1 MFESVFQSFTE
12 SADPSH
18 GAARVAALREELQ
31 KRGLD
36 GFVVPRADEH
46 QNEYVPKGAER
57 LAWLTGFTGSAGSA
71 VVLLK
76 EAAIFVDGRYTVQVR
91 EQVDTTIFAP
101 ESLIDAPPDHWIET
115 RLSAGNRIGY
125 DPWLHTPGQVERL
138 ARAASAADAELVAV
152 EDNPIDA
159 VWADRPGAPVG
170 AVALHRKRL
179 AGQKTEAK
187 LAAVRKELKGCH
199 GLVVSDP
206 HALAW
211 LFNIRGSDLPHTPL
225 PLGFAIV
232 PREGRPTLYLDARKL
247 SNAVRA
253 KLEDGAAVS
262 EPDRLAKDIATFGR
276 NGATLRFDAATA
288 PAKLAAVL
296 REAGGKP
303 DVGTD
308 PIALLKASKNPVER
322 DGARAAHLRDAVA
335 MVRFLHWFDKV
346 APGGKITEIAAVE
359 ALESFRRE
367 TLALKDVSFP
377 TIAGF
382 GRHAAIPH
390 YRVTT
395 DSNLAIGKGIFLIDS
410 GAQYEDGT
418 TDITRTLA
426 VGRPTAEMRDR
437 FTRVLKG
444 HIAIARAVFPVG
456 VSGAQ
461 LDTLARQSLWAA
473 GLDFDHGTG
482 HGIGSYLSV
491 HEGPQRLAKS
501 GTVPLAEGMMLS
513 NEPGY
518 YKAGH
523 WGIRI
528 ENLLI
533 VEKREIKGAERPMLG
548 FETISFAP
556 IDLALVEPRLMTAE
570 ETAWLDDY
578 HATVRRLV
586 SPLVEPIV
594 RRWLAQATRRL
605 GATINTEAQA
615 DATM

>member
-1 MFESVFQSFTE
+1 MFESVFQTFSET
-12 SADPSH
+12 ADPSQ
-18 GAARVAALREELQ
+18 GAARAAALREELA
-31 KRGLD
+31 RRELD
-36 GFVVPRADEH
+36 GFVVPRSDEH

-57 LAWLTGFTGSAGSA
+57 LAWLTGFSGSAGVA
-71 VVLLK
+71 VVLAK

-91 EQVDTTIFAP
+91 EQVDTAVFSP
-101 ESLIDAPPDHWIET
+101 ESLIDHPPERWLEAH
-115 RLSAGNRIGY
+115 LVKGNRIGY
-125 DPWLHTPGQVERL
+125 DPWLHTPGQIERL
-138 ARAASAADAELVAV
+138 ARAAAAAEAELVPV
-152 EDNPIDA
+152 DDNPIDA
-159 VWADRPGAPVG
+159 IWADRPGTPVG
-170 AVALHRKRL
+170 AVTLHRKRL
-179 AGQKTEAK
+179 AGQKPEGK

-206 HALAW
+206 HAIAW
-211 LFNIRGSDLPHTPL
+211 LFNIRGSDVAHTPL

-232 PREGRPTLYLDARKL
+232 PREGRPTLYVDGRKL
-247 SNAVRA
+247 SNSVRA
-253 KLEDGAAVS
+253 KLEDVAAVS
-262 EPDRLAKDIATFGR
+262 EPDRLTGDIATYGR

-288 PAKLAAVL
+288 PAKLATVL
-296 REAGGKP
+296 KDAGGKP

-308 PIALLKASKNPVER
+308 PIALLKAAKNPTER
-322 DGARAAHLRDAVA
+322 EGARAAHLRDAVA
-335 MVRFLHWFDKV
+335 MVRFLHWFDKM

-382 GRHAAIPH
+382 GKHAAIPH

-395 DSNLAIGKGIFLIDS
+395 DSNLAVGKGIFLIDS

-418 TDITRTLA
+418 TDITRTVV
-426 VGRPTAEMRDR
+426 VGKPTAEMHDR

-461 LDTLARQSLWAA
+461 LDTLARQFLWAA
-473 GLDFDHGTG
+473 GLEFDHGTG

-491 HEGPQRLAKS
+491 HEGPQRIAKS
-501 GTVPLAEGMMLS
+501 GTVPLVEGMMLS

-533 VEKREIKGAERPMLG
+533 VEKRDIKGAERPMLG

-556 IDLALVEPRLMTAE
+556 IDLNLVEPKLMTPAE
-570 ETAWLDDY
+570 IAWLDGY
-578 HATVRRLV
+578 HAQVRQLV

-594 RRWLAQATRRL
+594 RRWLAQATRRVGTL
-605 GATINTEAQA
+605 PGTEPPDPVA
-615 DATM
+615 